1 MMRRIPKKYRHKYAK
16 PMPFETEIVTFAL
29 KVIGPV
35 ALFFVAA
42 IGLDVYSLI
51 R

>member
-1 MMRRIPKKYRHKYAK
+1 MSPQG
-16 PMPFETEIVTFAL
+16 FSGQVLFFAC

-35 ALFFVAA
+35 ALFFVSAV
-42 IGLDVYSLI
+42 GFDVYSLM